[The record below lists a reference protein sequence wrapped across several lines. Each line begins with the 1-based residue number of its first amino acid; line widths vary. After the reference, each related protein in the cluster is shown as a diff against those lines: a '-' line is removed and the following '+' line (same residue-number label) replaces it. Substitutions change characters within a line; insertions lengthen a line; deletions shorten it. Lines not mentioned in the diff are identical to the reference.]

1 MHKRRPYGKTA
12 AERHEIAC
20 VSTNAL
26 LVCSVIR
33 GADATMNIMR
43 SLKRAA
49 VAMIAP
55 TVFLTVTGYF
65 GWQATRGDHGLE
77 NYASRRHQLVV
88 AQQEQSAAEAERD
101 NWEHRVAGLRAN
113 HIDPDTLDERA
124 RAMLNLAEPDDVVVP
139 YGPGKDLF

>member
-1 MHKRRPYGKTA
+1 
-12 AERHEIAC
+12 
-20 VSTNAL
+20 
-26 LVCSVIR
+26 
-33 GADATMNIMR
+33 MNIMR

-65 GWQATRGDHGLE
+65 GWQATRGDHGLK
-77 NYASRRHQLVV
+77 NYASRQHQLVV
-88 AQQEQSAAEAERD
+88 AQQEQSIAEAERD